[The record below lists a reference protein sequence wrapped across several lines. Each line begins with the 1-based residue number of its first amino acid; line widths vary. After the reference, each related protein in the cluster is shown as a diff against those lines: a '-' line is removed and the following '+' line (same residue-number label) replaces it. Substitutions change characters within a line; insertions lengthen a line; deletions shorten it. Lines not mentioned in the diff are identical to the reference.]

1 MPCARGLGYPEAVV
15 SAAWSNC
22 PMDERLSRL
31 LPPNP
36 LARRLS
42 AQSIL
47 FAIGEGVFLT
57 GNAVFFTQV
66 VGLSAAQVGL
76 GLTIAG
82 VVTFCFAVPLGRL
95 TDRLGAKRVWA
106 VGALVEAVLYLL
118 YPVIHGFAAFV
129 AIISV
134 IELVAA
140 AAGAG
145 RGAYTLDVFTREE
158 RVRSLAFMRSAL
170 NIGFTIGALIGGVA
184 LATNRDD
191 VIRAVP
197 LLTAAILALNAVLIS
212 RLPDATPGGAGV
224 ATVEEI
230 EAVEAAGAAEVVG
243 DEDHHD
249 TASEVLRRDE
259 PPQPGGGA
267 LRNLGYLA
275 LKVCQGVL
283 GTNQVLLNVV
293 IPLWLVQQT
302 DAPRVLLAWLFGTN
316 TVLAVLL
323 QVAAARGADTVPG
336 ALRASRIS
344 SAFFVL
350 SCAIVAVTHDTVG
363 WVTIVLVWLGHVTVT
378 GAELFESAADWGLTA
393 ELSDPQ
399 RRGEYQGIGHLG
411 HTLGGVW
418 APAAYT
424 FLAMEWGT
432 VGWAIIAAIVI
443 VAVVALHP
451 ATRMAERYLR
461 ERTGS
466 QLSQEPAVGT

>member
-1 MPCARGLGYPEAVV
+1 MR
-15 SAAWSNC
+15 
-22 PMDERLSRL
+22 ERLTRL
-31 LPPNP
+31 LPPSP
-36 LARRLS
+36 LTRRLS

-47 FAIGEGVFLT
+47 FAIGEGLFLT
-57 GNAVFFTQV
+57 GNAVFFTHI

-82 VVTFCFAVPLGRL
+82 VITFCVAVPLGRL
-95 TDRLGAKRVWA
+95 ADQVGAKRVWA
-106 VGALVEAVLYLL
+106 VGALVEAAVYLV
-118 YPVIHGFAAFV
+118 YPAIHGFSAYV
-129 AIISV
+129 AVITA
-134 IELVAA
+134 IELVGA

-145 RGAYTLDVFTREE
+145 RGAYTLDVFSREE

-197 LLTAAILALNAVLIS
+197 LLTAGILALNAFLIA
-212 RLPDATPGGAGV
+212 RLPDAVAGGAGV
-224 ATVEEI
+224 ASVEEV
-230 EAVEAAGAAEVVG
+230 EAVETPGAAEVVG
-243 DEDHHD
+243 DDDRERHDERRGGRAEDVVRPK
-249 TASEVLRRDE
+249 S
-259 PPQPGGGA
+259 GA
-267 LRNLGYLA
+267 LRNVGYLGM
-275 LKVCQGVL
+275 KVCQGVL

-344 SAFFVL
+344 SGFFVL
-350 SCAIVAVTHDTVG
+350 SCLIVAVTHDTVG
-363 WVTIVLVWLGHVTVT
+363 WATIVLVWVGHVTVT
-378 GAELFESAADWGLTA
+378 GAELFQSAADWGLTA
-393 ELSDPQ
+393 ELSDPD
-399 RRGEYQGIGHLG
+399 RRGEYQGAGRLG
-411 HTLGGVW
+411 RTVGGVW

-432 VGWAIIAAIVI
+432 VGWAVIASVVVI
-443 VAVVALHP
+443 AVIALHP
-451 ATRMAERYLR
+451 ASRMAERHLR
-461 ERTGS
+461 GQVTTAPVDSLAGRT
-466 QLSQEPAVGT
+466 